1 MAIPVIVVDPLQD
14 ELEQLELW
22 SDGRHLQRE
31 LSNIQLPG
39 KKVSISH
46 NLIFNLE
53 KVRNLSYLL
62 VIGDCLETS

>member
-31 LSNIQLPG
+31 LSDIQLPG

-53 KVRNLSYLL
+53 KVRQ
-62 VIGDCLETS
+62 VICWS

>member
-31 LSNIQLPG
+31 LSDIQLPG

-46 NLIFNLE
+46 NLFFDLK

-62 VIGDCLETS
+62 VIWDCLETS